1 MWIKFENLTASPQ
14 LKQMV
19 RLLIWWAAF
28 CSLALLLVIAAQCNT
43 YRLTTFG
50 PHRINQPQA
59 TGSQNS
65 KHAKIT
71 AKPLLFTPD
80 AEHLRFVVA
89 IEKSGADASGKL
101 NVNNASLQDNRQK
114 QYRYPQARLGGLTRW
129 EEEALAHNAP
139 QDGKTELALFT
150 FAPPV
155 PDAAKLESFHLKFV
169 AKLEREGKKSR
180 ITTNYPFD
188 LEIKKGQIEQ
198 LRMFNLLPRTSG
210 LGDGLA
216 RLKAHARHFR
226 RDLAG
231 TVYVHLV
238 SLWGLLGSLAIV
250 ALFLRWR
257 QRRHQPAVSSSGSLW
272 PDDFDFD
279 PLPNRMKHYR
289 LGIAVV
295 LLLCAVVSGIVLL
308 AKSFGRRS
316 TGTIVQNQPVIL
328 STPWP
333 TPMPVE
339 TVPPTPAPTPEPTP
353 APPPYVKQIGNTEWR
368 VYVPIEAGWYDTGI
382 PVITNKGV
390 NIASQNGRWQVQ
402 LGQQAWYNKQ
412 IPGFRPSLTLTFTD
426 NERFI
431 HCCTDYDFH
440 DTVKLRVA
448 EESDARE
455 ILFQVELEDLEHG
468 SRRKDPAHMAL
479 HQPYIEWYN
488 EKLQRVLLPL
498 ANAAPEPV
506 QALPIPLP
514 AEGNSDDDG
523 AADNTRSARRTQVE
537 CEEMAARKQ
546 RGERIT
552 IPPDCQDLL
561 KKSKKPNQVVEAL
574 KRIGVEAAERA
585 VRRIP

>member
-1 MWIKFENLTASPQ
+1 MWSKFENLTTSPQ
-14 LKQMV
+14 LKQGV
-19 RLLIWWAAF
+19 RLLVWWAAF
-28 CSLALLLVIAAQCNT
+28 CSLALLLIIAAQCDS

-50 PHRINQPQA
+50 PHRINQSQA

-65 KHAKIT
+65 KQAKIT

-89 IEKSGADASGKL
+89 IEKSGADANGKL
-101 NVNNASLQDNRQK
+101 SIGTPSLQDNRQK

-155 PDAAKLESFHLKFV
+155 PDAANLESFHLKFV

-180 ITTNYPFD
+180 ITTSYPFD
-188 LEIKKGQIEQ
+188 LAIRKGEIEQ

-238 SLWGLLGSLAIV
+238 SLWGLLGSFTIV
-250 ALFLRWR
+250 ALFLYWR
-257 QRRHQPAVSSSGSLW
+257 QRRKQPVGSSAASLW

-279 PLPNRMKHYR
+279 PPPNRMKHYR

-295 LLLCAVVSGIVLL
+295 LLLGAVVSGIVLL
-308 AKSFGRRS
+308 AKSFGRRGG
-316 TGTIVQNQPVIL
+316 GTIVQNQPVIL

-333 TPMPVE
+333 TPLPVE
-339 TVPPTPAPTPEPTP
+339 TVLPTPMPTPEPTP
-353 APPPYVKQIGNTEWR
+353 APQPYVKQIGNTEWR

-390 NIASQNGRWQVQ
+390 SIGSQNGRWQVQ

-412 IPGFRPSLTLTFTD
+412 TPGSSPWMDLTFTD

-431 HCCTDYDFH
+431 QCCTDYDFH
-440 DTVKLRVA
+440 DTIKLRVA
-448 EESDARE
+448 EESDTRE
-455 ILFQVELEDLEHG
+455 ILFLVELKDLEHG
-468 SRRKDPAHMAL
+468 SRRKDPSHMAL

-498 ANAAPEPV
+498 ANATPEPV
-506 QALPIPLP
+506 AAPSIPLP

-523 AADNTRSARRTQVE
+523 ADNRRAAGRTQAE

-546 RGERIT
+546 RGERIA

-574 KRIGVEAAERA
+574 KRIGIEAADRA